1 MTRHIS
7 GQIPTRPRDR
17 RAGQRRHAAASAAH
31 IRESARYRAR
41 GDWRGDT
48 VARDDNGFILTGADA
63 HAEHLLETSV
73 PGIFAAGD
81 ELDDAVRVTIAVAA
95 LPRGAQIE
103 IDCILDLGTSDT
115 LKSRKGIARTNRK
128 RHSNY

>member
-41 GDWRGDT
+41 GG
-48 VARDDNGFILTGADA
+48 
-63 HAEHLLETSV
+63 
-73 PGIFAAGD
+73 
-81 ELDDAVRVTIAVAA
+81 LDDAVRVTIAVAA

>member
-1 MTRHIS
+1 MRLQAQRTFENL
-7 GQIPTRPRDR
+7 
-17 RAGQRRHAAASAAH
+17 RA
-31 IRESARYRAR
+31 IAR
-41 GDWRGDT
+41 
-48 VARDDNGFILTGADA
+48 
-63 HAEHLLETSV
+63 
-73 PGIFAAGD
+73 AAGG

>member
-1 MTRHIS
+1 MRLQAQRTFENLRSIA
-7 GQIPTRPRDR
+7 
-17 RAGQRRHAAASAAH
+17 RA
-31 IRESARYRAR
+31 
-41 GDWRGDT
+41 
-48 VARDDNGFILTGADA
+48 
-63 HAEHLLETSV
+63 SV
-73 PGIFAAGD
+73 G